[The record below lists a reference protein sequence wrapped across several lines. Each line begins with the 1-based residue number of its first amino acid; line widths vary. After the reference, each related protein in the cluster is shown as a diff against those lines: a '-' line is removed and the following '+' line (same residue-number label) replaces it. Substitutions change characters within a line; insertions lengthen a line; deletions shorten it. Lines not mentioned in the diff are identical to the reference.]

1 MKRALIV
8 VDYQR
13 DFVTG
18 SLGFPGAV
26 ALAER
31 IAKKIAAYHKSGDV
45 VLFTMDTHTDNY
57 LNTQEGKHLPV
68 PHCIKG
74 TAGHT
79 LVPEVAEQ
87 VEPQDLF
94 FEKDTFGSTNLFVY
108 LRTQQYASIELVG
121 VVSSICVLSN
131 AVLCKTALPEV
142 PILVDSS
149 CIAAP
154 DPTLQEAAILM
165 MKNLQMQILPE
176 EETP

>member
-45 VLFTMDTHTDNY
+45 VLFTMDTHTDDY
-57 LNTQEGKHLPV
+57 RNTQEGKHLPV

-79 LVPEVAEQ
+79 LVPEVAVQ
-87 VEPQDLF
+87 VQPQDLF
-94 FEKDTFGSTNLFVY
+94 LKKTRSGQPIYLYICGHSSMQALNWSVWFPVFV
-108 LRTQQYASIELVG
+108 
-121 VVSSICVLSN
+121 CF
-131 AVLCKTALPEV
+131 P
-142 PILVDSS
+142 
-149 CIAAP
+149 
-154 DPTLQEAAILM
+154 
-165 MKNLQMQILPE
+165 MQCFVRPHCQKFQF
-176 EETP
+176 

>member
-57 LNTQEGKHLPV
+57 LKTQEGKHLPV
-68 PHCIKG
+68 SHCIKG
-74 TAGHT
+74 TTGHT

-94 FEKDTFGSTNLFVY
+94 FEKDTFGSTDLFVY

-142 PILVDSS
+142 PILVDLS

-154 DPTLQEAAILM
+154 DPALQEAAILM

>member
-45 VLFTMDTHTDNY
+45 VLFTMDDY
-57 LNTQEGKHLPV
+57 LKTQEGKHLPV

-131 AVLCKTALPEV
+131 AVL
-142 PILVDSS
+142 
-149 CIAAP
+149 
-154 DPTLQEAAILM
+154 
-165 MKNLQMQILPE
+165 
-176 EETP
+176 

>member
-57 LNTQEGKHLPV
+57 LNTQE
-68 PHCIKG
+68 
-74 TAGHT
+74 
-79 LVPEVAEQ
+79 E
-87 VEPQDLF
+87 
-94 FEKDTFGSTNLFVY
+94 
-108 LRTQQYASIELVG
+108 
-121 VVSSICVLSN
+121 SICLFRIVSRERLG
-131 AVLCKTALPEV
+131 
-142 PILVDSS
+142 IH
-149 CIAAP
+149 
-154 DPTLQEAAILM
+154 
-165 MKNLQMQILPE
+165 
-176 EETP
+176 

>member
-45 VLFTMDTHTDNY
+45 VLFTMDTHTDDY
-57 LNTQEGKHLPV
+57 LKTQEGKHLPV

-94 FEKDTFGSTNLFVY
+94 FEKDTFGSTDLFVY

-121 VVSSICVLSN
+121 VVSVFVCF
-131 AVLCKTALPEV
+131 P
-142 PILVDSS
+142 
-149 CIAAP
+149 
-154 DPTLQEAAILM
+154 
-165 MKNLQMQILPE
+165 MQCFVRPHCQKFQF
-176 EETP
+176 

>member
-57 LNTQEGKHLPV
+57 LNTQEGASACSALYQGNSWAY
-68 PHCIKG
+68 ISSRSG
-74 TAGHT
+74 GASRAAG
-79 LVPEVAEQ
+79 
-87 VEPQDLF
+87 
-94 FEKDTFGSTNLFVY
+94 FV
-108 LRTQQYASIELVG
+108 L
-121 VVSSICVLSN
+121 
-131 AVLCKTALPEV
+131 
-142 PILVDSS
+142 
-149 CIAAP
+149 
-154 DPTLQEAAILM
+154 
-165 MKNLQMQILPE
+165 
-176 EETP
+176 

>member
-1 MKRALIV
+1 M
-8 VDYQR
+8 
-13 DFVTG
+13 
-18 SLGFPGAV
+18 
-26 ALAER
+26 
-31 IAKKIAAYHKSGDV
+31 
-45 VLFTMDTHTDNY
+45 
-57 LNTQEGKHLPV
+57 
-68 PHCIKG
+68 
-74 TAGHT
+74 
-79 LVPEVAEQ
+79 Q
-87 VEPQDLF
+87 VQPQDLF